1 MSNILND
8 LISNNTDEE
17 RKIFLLQQDKVEET
31 VDNTLAQKYVE
42 DIQLHF
48 DEKIAGMKFYIEKNL
63 NKLNKN
69 FKREYTNM
77 TSTKDTVIF

>member
-1 MSNILND
+1 M
-8 LISNNTDEE
+8 
-17 RKIFLLQQDKVEET
+17 IFLDGVESSYSIS
-31 VDNTLAQKYVE
+31 VASIFFTLAQKYVE

-63 NKLNKN
+63 NELNKN